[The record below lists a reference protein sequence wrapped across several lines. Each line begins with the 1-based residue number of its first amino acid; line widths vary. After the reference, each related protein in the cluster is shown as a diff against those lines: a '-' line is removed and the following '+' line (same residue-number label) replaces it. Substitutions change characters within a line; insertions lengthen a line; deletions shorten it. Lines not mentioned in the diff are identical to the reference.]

1 MSSPKKPPVTLR
13 KPPTAA
19 VRSADDFVSGRSGV
33 KTASRSRSIIERESG
48 KLDRKL
54 TIYVPPMLV
63 EQLKIH
69 AARTGKTMSVI
80 VAESLAAKLGPA

>member
-1 MSSPKKPPVTLR
+1 
-13 KPPTAA
+13 
-19 VRSADDFVSGRSGV
+19 
-33 KTASRSRSIIERESG
+33 
-48 KLDRKL
+48 
-54 TIYVPPMLV
+54 VPPMLV